1 MEHTRRL
8 SVSRPLNPVGADLS
22 LARNIQAIGRSPLAG
37 DPSRPMI
44 AGKPAPT
51 LMLRRQLSPVL
62 SFAGVEH
69 HAVTRLAAAQVGDGV
84 VDLAHR
90 EVLDLRQDLMARAEL
105 EHGRHRARR
114 TDR

>member
-51 LMLRRQLSPVL
+51 PTLRRQLSPAL

-69 HAVTRLAAAQVGDGV
+69 HAVACLAAAQMVDGRV
-84 VDLAHR
+84 HLAHR
-90 EVLDLRQDLMARAEL
+90 EVLDLRQDLMACAEL
-105 EHGRHRARR
+105 EHGGHGFR
-114 TDR
+114 